1 MDLSNVKLIVS
12 DMDGTL
18 LNSREEVSQ
27 LFLKQF
33 HKLKELGISNSMEYC
48 YNP

>member
-27 LFLKQF
+27 LFL
-33 HKLKELGISNSMEYC
+33 NSFLT
-48 YNP
+48 